1 MPTLSED
8 TDTYHLVLATSF
20 LIGISTLLPYNAFLS
35 APDFLQ
41 QYYDIVSGDG
51 DSSSG
56 EEALQYENWWK
67 TMPTFS
73 ALLGVFPNLL
83 VQLLLLL
90 PCGQRIVMYTRF
102 CTSILIMTACLV
114 IVLLLCFVGGSS
126 ITEASAL
133 VILLLSITVCGA
145 ATGLIQATI
154 FSFTAELP
162 PVYTGTA
169 MTGMALSGLITSILR
184 IISKASNSD
193 APLVD
198 AVIYFGFAVSILVL
212 TLFCIWFFLKKN
224 PYALNHTH
232 ILSGETSIRLH
243 SRRRRESIYYYRNRN
258 QNGCD
263 SQNQTTPEIDT
274 ERGNEST
281 NNSSQTGAGQNASG
295 HNTRQVLLRTRYFLL
310 CMFGIFATTFIVFP
324 GVTIEIQPENDWY
337 AILVVTFFNAGDV
350 LGRFG
355 SSCSDKAILLVAEQY
370 LLRMTLLRFL
380 VFVPLLIVLASGVI
394 NDDVSLLEVS
404 LTICFLLGITNGAV
418 GTSCAIHAPKNEET
432 RRNKNIAGNAIS
444 CSLLGGCTIGA
455 LVAIGIT
462 SALHNG

>member
-8 TDTYHLVLATSF
+8 TDTYHLVLATSI

-232 ILSGETSIRLH
+232 ILSGETSIRLK
-243 SRRRRESIYYYRNRN
+243 R
-258 QNGCD
+258 
-263 SQNQTTPEIDT
+263 
-274 ERGNEST
+274 
-281 NNSSQTGAGQNASG
+281 
-295 HNTRQVLLRTRYFLL
+295 
-310 CMFGIFATTFIVFP
+310 
-324 GVTIEIQPENDWY
+324 
-337 AILVVTFFNAGDV
+337 
-350 LGRFG
+350 
-355 SSCSDKAILLVAEQY
+355 
-370 LLRMTLLRFL
+370 
-380 VFVPLLIVLASGVI
+380 
-394 NDDVSLLEVS
+394 
-404 LTICFLLGITNGAV
+404 
-418 GTSCAIHAPKNEET
+418 
-432 RRNKNIAGNAIS
+432 
-444 CSLLGGCTIGA
+444 
-455 LVAIGIT
+455 
-462 SALHNG
+462 